1 MILHFI
7 CILGNDS
14 AYWYFYGTRL
24 YREDYK
30 SKLKKEDSVWQVICF
45 TQEDWFQL
53 AKKFK
58 KSTNKAEKQLYCTL
72 TENFL
77 PELPRLFQEKEKL
90 ARKKLLEK
98 PRKSSRLQ
106 KLVCIEEMS
115 SFHIR
120 YIKIVIFLCMF
131 LLCVTT
137 KFSKTQWFF
146 CRKMRL

>member
-1 MILHFI
+1 M
-7 CILGNDS
+7 
-14 AYWYFYGTRL
+14 
-24 YREDYK
+24 
-30 SKLKKEDSVWQVICF
+30 WQVICF

-58 KSTNKAEKQLYCTL
+58 KSSSKAEKQLYKTL

-106 KLVCIEEMS
+106 KLVRR
-115 SFHIR
+115 FLQLKHHL
-120 YIKIVIFLCMF
+120 YKLNYFLCKNFNDDTYSFMKGTI
-131 LLCVTT
+131 LL
-137 KFSKTQWFF
+137 K
-146 CRKMRL
+146 RKNILCILKKEIKYHMDITLSIVLF